1 MLEFAWPWILCALPL
16 PWILR
21 TLLPAAQERQAALR
35 ISFLAELEHIS
46 RHNKQRRSSFRYL
59 WRKHLPFILV
69 WTLLVLAAARPQLL
83 GEWLPRNT
91 TGRDLLLAIDI
102 SGSMDTP
109 DLLWQGESITRLE
122 WVKQLFGDFIES
134 RLGDRIGLILFG
146 SQAYVQAPLTFD
158 HTTLRRWLSEVQVGL
173 AGQNTAIGEAI
184 GLTVKRLREVSEHQ
198 RLVILISDGA
208 NNAGQVDPIRAARF
222 AAAEQIRIYCI
233 NILPP
238 AAPNDES
245 YLDEALLQNIA
256 TLTGG
261 QYFSVQSTEDLQD
274 VNALLNQLE
283 PVLKQ
288 SLNQRAIQPLYH
300 WPLAIA
306 FLTSMLLAAQ
316 YLWLRRIKTSS
327 KI

>member
-1 MLEFAWPWILCALPL
+1 M
-16 PWILR
+16 
-21 TLLPAAQERQAALR
+21 
-35 ISFLAELEHIS
+35 
-46 RHNKQRRSSFRYL
+46 
-59 WRKHLPFILV
+59 
-69 WTLLVLAAARPQLL
+69 
-83 GEWLPRNT
+83 
-91 TGRDLLLAIDI
+91 
-102 SGSMDTP
+102 
-109 DLLWQGESITRLE
+109 
-122 WVKQLFGDFIES
+122 
-134 RLGDRIGLILFG
+134 
-146 SQAYVQAPLTFD
+146 
-158 HTTLRRWLSEVQVGL
+158 GL